1 MPRLGPRPRPSAA
14 ASSPAPARPQRS
26 FPAYEPPACPLNATA
41 GRALVDLSNGR
52 DAGAYGNHIKDSLS
66 NIGISLSDLTERF
79 VNQRDRLANMRRRRE
94 EKGIQDKTPDEVRLE
109 THLAKF
115 EAEVEA
121 MTTNSEKAIRNLV
134 DYKVELEDE
143 GAVMGDLYSSA
154 AAQQT
159 EIMTRRRA
167 AQQQAAEGEDT
178 NAESELDVM
187 GVSTRDAFRERRQA
201 KQAEFDQMSMHQR
214 YGQNNDYAGF
224 KKLWHDAAQ
233 GEDGPPLADAS
244 RWFRSDGEPVMSL
257 AIDADDMGGDD
268 DDIAVSREVVSVR
281 CPLTLRPMEE
291 PYSNHKCKHT
301 FEKSAILDYLPA
313 RGNAQCPQTGCSQAR
328 RLPFLVC

>member
-1 MPRLGPRPRPSAA
+1 M
-14 ASSPAPARPQRS
+14 
-26 FPAYEPPACPLNATA
+26 
-41 GRALVDLSNGR
+41 
-52 DAGAYGNHIKDSLS
+52 
-66 NIGISLSDLTERF
+66 SDLTERF

-109 THLAKF
+109 AHLAIF

-143 GAVMGDLYSSA
+143 GAVMGDLYNSA
-154 AAQQT
+154 AAQQA

-167 AQQQAAEGEDT
+167 AQQQTAEGEDT
-178 NAESELDVM
+178 NAESELNVT

-201 KQAEFDQMSMHQR
+201 KQAEFDQMSMYQR
-214 YGQNNDYAGF
+214 YGKNNDYAGF

-244 RWFRSDGEPVMSL
+244 RWFRPDGEPVMSL
-257 AIDADDMGGDD
+257 AVDADEMGGDD
-268 DDIAVSREVVSVR
+268 DDIAVSREVVSIR

-313 RGNAQCPQTGCSQAR
+313 RGNAQCPQTGCSQACC
-328 RLPFLVC
+328 LLLVS